1 MPRLNFAE
9 VNLNLRKGKSMGEI
23 TRVGVDLAKQ
33 VIQVHGVDATEKVV
47 IARSMSRQ
55 KFAAWCAQLPAGC
68 IVAMEACSGGHQ
80 WARRLAALGL
90 QPRLIAPHF
99 VTPYRME
106 GKGGKNDATDAAAI
120 CEAAS
125 RPKMRFVPV
134 KTCAQQG
141 VLCVHRLREAY
152 KEERTACIN
161 RIRGLLSE
169 FGLVFAK
176 SPEVLRA
183 ELPATLE
190 DADNDLPGV
199 VRVALDRAFAH
210 WRTLEVE
217 LAWCDAQIAE
227 HARQDAQ
234 TRQLTAITGIGPTSA
249 SALVASVGDFGQFRS
264 ASQFAAWIGLVP
276 RQNSSGGKTS
286 LGGITK
292 RGQDYLR
299 TLLIQGARSV
309 VGTASRRSDPTSR
322 WILQLQQRV
331 GWQKTLVAV
340 ANKNARIA
348 WAVLVR
354 GRPFEAH
361 YERTRAAPI

>member
-1 MPRLNFAE
+1 MT
-9 VNLNLRKGKSMGEI
+9 EI

-33 VIQVHGVDATEKVV
+33 VIQVHGVDATETVV
-47 IARSMSRQ
+47 VARSMSRQ
-55 KFAAWCAQLPAGC
+55 KFAAWCAQLPSGC
-68 IVAMEACSGGHQ
+68 VVAMEACSGAHH
-80 WARRLAALGL
+80 WARRLQRLGL

-125 RPKMRFVPV
+125 RPKMRFVAV
-134 KTCAQQG
+134 KSCAQQG

-169 FGLVFAK
+169 FGLVFPLGPGA
-176 SPEVLRA
+176 LRA
-183 ELPATLE
+183 QLGDALE
-190 DADNDLPGV
+190 DASNELPGCA
-199 VRVALDRAFAH
+199 RLGLDRAFAH
-210 WRTLEVE
+210 WRALDAEIE
-217 LAWCDAQIAE
+217 WCDVQISD
-227 HARQDAQ
+227 HAKQDAQ
-234 TRQLTAITGIGPTSA
+234 AQRLMPIRGIGPTSA
-249 SALVASVGDFGQFRS
+249 SALVACVADFRQFRS
-264 ASQFAAWIGLVP
+264 AGQFAAWLGLVP
-276 RQNSSGGKTS
+276 RQNSSGGKAS

-292 RGQDYLR
+292 RGEDYLR

-309 VGTASRRSDPTSR
+309 VGTAARRSDPVSR

-340 ANKNARIA
+340 ANKNARII

-354 GRPFEAH
+354 DRPYDPH
-361 YERTRAAPI
+361 YAGARIAPA